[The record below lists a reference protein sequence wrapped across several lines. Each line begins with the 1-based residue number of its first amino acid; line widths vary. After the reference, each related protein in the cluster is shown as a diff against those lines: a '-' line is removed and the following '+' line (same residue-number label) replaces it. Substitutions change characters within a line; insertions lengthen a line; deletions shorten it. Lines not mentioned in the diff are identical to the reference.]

1 MKISDLVHLL
11 DCEVLCSGDHME
23 RELHSACGSD
33 MMSEVLAFVKDES
46 ALLTGLI
53 NIQVI
58 RTAEMMD
65 ILCIVFVRGKMPD
78 PSIIDAAKEK
88 GITLLATKHRMYTAC
103 GILYSNGLQGG
114 NTI

>member
-1 MKISDLVHLL
+1 MKISDIVRLL
-11 DCEVLCSGDHME
+11 DCEVLCCGDKLDH
-23 RELHSACGSD
+23 ELHSACGSD

-65 ILCIVFVRGKMPD
+65 IQCVVFVRGKMPD
-78 PSIIDAAKEK
+78 QSVIDAATQK
-88 GITLLATKHRMYTAC
+88 GITLLATKQRMYTAC

-114 NTI
+114 CTV